1 MIRKKST
8 RLSVNAS
15 AAVLKVELPQRVD
28 RLRQLMPGVLI
39 CITIALATTFI
50 ADHYGGPTLLYALLF
65 GMSLHFLSEE
75 GRCVAGI
82 EFAARTILRFGV
94 ALLGVRITVEQVTS
108 LGIGPVIIVVA
119 GVVLTIMFG
128 VLLARLLGLHRDMG
142 LLTGGAVAICGAS
155 AALALSA
162 VMPRGVNSERN
173 TILTVVGVTTL
184 STAAMVIYPLIA
196 GVMSFTDPQAGVFL
210 GGTIHDVAQVV
221 GAGYMISDEAG
232 DVSTIVKLM
241 RVAMLVPVVMCF
253 MLLFHNAE
261 GSKNSSKIPRLPSF
275 LVAFVMLVVINSF
288 GAIPT
293 SLADGMADL
302 SRWCLVT
309 AIAALGIK
317 TSFQKLAV
325 VGWKPVI
332 LMVSETVFLFG
343 LVLAFIL
350 FGVVSL

>member
-1 MIRKKST
+1 MFTERGKRAMRSPITFSR
-8 RLSVNAS
+8 
-15 AAVLKVELPQRVD
+15 AVADRFPQV
-28 RLRQLMPGVLI
+28 MPGVLI
-39 CITIALATTFI
+39 CITVALAATFI

-65 GMSLHFLSEE
+65 GMALHFLSEE
-75 GRCVAGI
+75 GRSVAGI
-82 EFAARTILRFGV
+82 EFAARPILRFGV

-108 LGIGPVIIVVA
+108 LGSGPIVIVVA
-119 GVVLTIMFG
+119 GVVLTILMG
-128 VLLARLLGLHRDMG
+128 VLLARLMGLHREIG

-162 VMPRGVNSERN
+162 VMPKNDNSERN

-184 STAAMVIYPLIA
+184 STAAMVIYPLITS
-196 GVMSFTDPQAGVFL
+196 VLSFTDQQAGVFL

-221 GAGYMISDEAG
+221 GAGYMISEEAG
-232 DVSTIVKLM
+232 DVSTFVKLM
-241 RVAMLVPVVMCF
+241 RVAMLVPVVICF
-253 MLLFHNAE
+253 ILLFRKSE
-261 GSKNSSKIPRLPSF
+261 RSEVQSRTPKLPGF
-275 LVAFVMLVVINSF
+275 LVAFVLLVIINSL
-288 GAIPT
+288 GVIPASVGDSMT
-293 SLADGMADL
+293 DL

-332 LMVSETVFLFG
+332 LMLAETLFLLG